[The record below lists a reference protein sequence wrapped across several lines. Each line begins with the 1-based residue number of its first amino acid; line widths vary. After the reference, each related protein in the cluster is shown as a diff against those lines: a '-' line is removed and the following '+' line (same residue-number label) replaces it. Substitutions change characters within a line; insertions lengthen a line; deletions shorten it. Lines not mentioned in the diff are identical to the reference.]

1 MMIINNDGD
10 DIVDMVTQKTKGNHK
25 SGHVSFIV
33 NRSSWLFVVFLFF
46 DFYFFIFLLF
56 YFLFV

>member
-33 NRSSWLFVVFLFF
+33 NRSSVACPLLVCFHSLSFL
-46 DFYFFIFLLF
+46 
-56 YFLFV
+56 